1 MEGTVSSWCIDGNGA
16 LAVDLEGELGGA
28 YHSSAY
34 PQWNRGKRIG
44 LTLDWEDLDLCDL
57 DVEGRVGQSW
67 VDVKLLVEGGLVEEL
82 DRLDIDLTLVVVL
95 VVVLSV
101 VNQQLG
107 QEQRV
112 WDVVVRDDLLQ
123 SPRSEWREE
132 VKLELGGQKT
142 ERDVGRCEQCGETGS
157 VELGLSR
164 LTVLSVV
171 LPVEVVLAVEMLDG
185 RGQSRVEV
193 WEEVGRLED

>member
-1 MEGTVSSWCIDGNGA
+1 MA
-16 LAVDLEGELGGA
+16 LWPLTLSVNLVAPATHQHTSNEYEE
-28 YHSSAY
+28 
-34 PQWNRGKRIG
+34 RMR

-67 VDVKLLVEGGLVEEL
+67 VDVELLVEGGLVEEL

-101 VNQQLG
+101 VNQELG

-132 VKLELGGQKT
+132 VKLELGGQET
-142 ERDVGRCEQCGETGS
+142 ECDVGRCEERGETGS

-164 LTVLSVV
+164 LAVLSVV
-171 LPVEVVLAVEMLDG
+171 LPVEVVLTVEVLDG
-185 RGQSRVEV
+185 RGQSRVKV